1 MSNKQIYAT
10 FIKADDK
17 VIRYLGIKKYE
28 HETMLM
34 NFYSFHILI
43 TLTKKQN
50 HLMSSLD
57 NSFFNELSLFKKKL
71 FFVFQYNTDELAPIY
86 VLYSCDSSKTG
97 IATKKKIMKL
107 FTQAG
112 VNIKEVIKKGE
123 KGKNEKDNTT
133 KFIFDY

>member
-1 MSNKQIYAT
+1 MPNKQIYAT
-10 FIKADDK
+10 FIKVDDK
-17 VIRYLGIKKYE
+17 VIKYLGIQKCE
-28 HETMLM
+28 HATMLM

-71 FFVFQYNTDELAPIY
+71 SCVFQYNTNELTPIY
-86 VLYSCDSSKTG
+86 VLYSCDSNKTA

-112 VNIKEVIKKGE
+112 INLKEVIKKD
-123 KGKNEKDNTT
+123 KNKKDTST

>member
-1 MSNKQIYAT
+1 MGQIYAT
-10 FIKADDK
+10 FIKVDDN
-17 VIRYLGIKKYE
+17 VIRYLDIKKYE
-28 HETMLM
+28 HTTMLM
-34 NFYSFHILI
+34 NFYNFHILI

-71 FFVFQYNTDELAPIY
+71 FFVFQYNTEELTPMY
-86 VLYSCDSSKTG
+86 VVYSCDSNKTG

-107 FTQAG
+107 FTKAG
-112 VNIKEVIKKGE
+112 INIKEVIKKG
-123 KGKNEKDNTT
+123 KNEKNNTT